1 MLILSTSYCVYG
13 TVYPLRAFSLA
24 YSGAAWYAE
33 LLMFLFTLVYFFKPG
48 AFHAFSWDTEKASLK
63 INLGLFVEQ
72 NICYHLMIF

>member
-24 YSGAAWYAE
+24 YSGAAE

-48 AFHAFSWDTEKASLK
+48 AFHVCSWDTEKASSK